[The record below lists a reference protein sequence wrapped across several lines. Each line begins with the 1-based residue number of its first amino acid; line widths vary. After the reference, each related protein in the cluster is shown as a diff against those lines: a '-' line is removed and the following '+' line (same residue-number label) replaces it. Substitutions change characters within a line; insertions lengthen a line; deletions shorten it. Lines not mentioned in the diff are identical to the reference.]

1 MWWSRRANQQP
12 DAQPELPEEPPA
24 EQRAAEQ
31 RGAEPT
37 LAPTTQAS
45 ERALDTLYDLLIT
58 LHDVLVRAHP
68 DAVTVEGRLDLQRLY
83 PIVQRVA
90 ELRSEYALALLAYF
104 DVLEAAPDRRFTSEL
119 IVVDRI
125 LTAYTYHLRLFPLR
139 RVEDAGIVLGML
151 HDIQAKVVRAL
162 QQMEGDS

>member
-1 MWWSRRANQQP
+1 MWWSRRANQEP
-12 DAQPELPEEPPA
+12 DEAPAESPPPA
-24 EQRAAEQ
+24 PQL
-31 RGAEPT
+31 PD
-37 LAPTTQAS
+37 S
-45 ERALDTLYDLLIT
+45 EGALDTLYDLLIA

-68 DAVTVEGRLDLQRLY
+68 DAITHEGRLDIQRLY

-90 ELRSEYALALLAYF
+90 ELRSEYALALLTYF
-104 DVLEAAPDRRFTSEL
+104 DVLESAPDRRFTSQL

-162 QQMEGDS
+162 QQMEGGDS